1 MKLYKAIEQINSE
14 EETKLVQRHS
24 VLEDTMKLYSKMK
37 KVSKSHRSVIDMNLR
52 DVRRI
57 ASPSSD
63 NLVAN
68 TMAQS
73 RNKIEVKDEI
83 IGLLLKKMNSM

>member
-1 MKLYKAIEQINSE
+1 MKLYKAIEQINS

-37 KVSKSHRSVIDMNLR
+37 KVNKSHRSVIAMNLR
-52 DVRRI
+52 DVRSI
-57 ASPSSD
+57 ASSD
-63 NLVAN
+63 NPVAN
-68 TMAQS
+68 TMSQS
-73 RNKIEVKDEI
+73 HNNIEVKDGM

>member
-1 MKLYKAIEQINSE
+1 MKLYKAIEQINS

-52 DVRRI
+52 DVISI
-57 ASPSSD
+57 ASSD
-63 NLVAN
+63 NPVAN
-68 TMAQS
+68 TMSQS
-73 RNKIEVKDEI
+73 RNKIEVKDGM